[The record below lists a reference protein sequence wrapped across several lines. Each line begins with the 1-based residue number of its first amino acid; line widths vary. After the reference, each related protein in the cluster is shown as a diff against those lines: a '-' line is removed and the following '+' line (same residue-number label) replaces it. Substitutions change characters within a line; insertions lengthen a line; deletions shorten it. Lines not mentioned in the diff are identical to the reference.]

1 MSGTQ
6 KAAFLLKEHGD
17 VEVGTRSI
25 PSPGSG
31 EVLVKVNA
39 AAINPVDWKVKGVLS
54 FLLSGYPA
62 VLGSDGAGV
71 VETVGPDVAELKKG
85 DRVFFQGR
93 YIPDWATFQQYAL
106 ADSQLLAKIPDNIS
120 DDEASTIPVAILAA
134 GFTLF
139 QKSGIQFPLNGP
151 TATGKP
157 VLILGGSSSVGQYTI
172 QLARIAGFSP
182 IVTTASAKHSAYLKG
197 LGATDVVDRNADAKT
212 IQAALKG
219 PVSLVVD
226 TISLH
231 ETQSVA
237 FEVLHTQKP
246 VPGAHLALVLPLQED
261 LKTKN
266 ESLGSNSVS
275 ANEVLA
281 ISHLDRDIAVPLWR
295 GIGKWIK
302 DGRLVPNRVQVVPG
316 GVAGVTEALRLS
328 EEGVSGVKLVIHP
341 QE

>member
-25 PSPGSG
+25 PSPGPG
-31 EVLVKVNA
+31 EVLVKVTA
-39 AAINPVDWKVKGVLS
+39 AAINPVDWKVRGGYS
-54 FLLSGYPA
+54 FLLSEYPA

-71 VETVGPDVAELKKG
+71 VETVGPDVAGLKKG

-93 YIPDWATFQQYAL
+93 YVPDWATFQQYTL
-106 ADSQLLAKIPDNIS
+106 AESQLLAKIPDNIT
-120 DDEASTIPVAILAA
+120 DDGASTIPVAILAA
-134 GFTLF
+134 GFSLF

-151 TATGKP
+151 TAAGRP
-157 VLILGGSSSVGQYTI
+157 VLILGGSSSVGQYAI

-182 IVTTASAKHSAYLKG
+182 IVTTASAKHSAHLKS

-212 IQAALKG
+212 IQAAFKE

-237 FEVLHTQKP
+237 FELLHTQKP
-246 VPGAHLALVLPLQED
+246 VSGAHLALVLALKED

-275 ANEVLA
+275 VNEVLA
-281 ISHLDRDIAVPLWR
+281 ISHLDRDIAVPFWH
-295 GIGKWIK
+295 GIGNWIK
-302 DGRLVPNRVQVVPG
+302 DGRLVPNRVQVVSG